1 MSTFESAKSDLL
13 QIKRELSSIFD
24 TAKSMPGI
32 NTFPFD
38 IWRKAE
44 RAVEE
49 QINENI
55 LSVAVVGAIKS
66 GKSTFINALL
76 EGDYLKR
83 GAGVVTSIVT
93 KIRKGSILQANL
105 IFKTWEDVNSDIEQ
119 AMVLFPSLDY
129 TSGNGHFDIRREKDR
144 NELREALN
152 SLCANQLIFQDT
164 RDMNSVLLS
173 AYLKGYERVAGAL
186 SWETNARQFKGPDFP
201 RHKDFVGNDSLA
213 VYLRDL
219 ELQIP
224 ARQNLNDNMEIAD
237 CQGSDSPNPLHLAMI
252 QDYLLKTHLI
262 IYLLSSRTGV
272 RQADIKF
279 LSMIKKMGLMENI
292 IFVINCDF
300 NEHESLDDLK
310 ALIEKTR
317 EDISII
323 KPDPEIFTFSA
334 LFDLLKRLG
343 NDISEKDR
351 LKREQWEME
360 PELRKFSDCERER
373 FQTDF
378 YKKLTRDRF
387 NLLLK
392 NHLAR
397 FAVMTGSLQDWVKIN
412 SDILSKNADDAV
424 EVVKKITYEQEQMD
438 QIKSMVR
445 NTLDG
450 TAQKIKRELATDINR
465 FLDVHYG
472 DIIRDIRE
480 FVRNYHVDLQEK
492 KDDLEEM
499 GLSATLYI
507 VFQEFKNA
515 LDLFM
520 AEKINLRLIHFAY
533 EEEKKINDLLNNVAG
548 PYNAMV
554 KDTIS
559 RHKETLKN
567 VGVQLTEHGFDYEFS
582 FSVDTI
588 KKTTGLRVP
597 PLASSLQYTAKVRTE
612 AILRLGYYNFAGFIK
627 KLFKKSIQ
635 NQEEGKILALRDSI
649 KRIKRETERSLVF
662 HLGDYR
668 ENLKFQYIYKL
679 VDVASNTLY
688 DMLFDRFQIFTTDIS
703 EMMEMIG
710 NEHQVKK
717 KAIDGLA
724 NMDRSLQK
732 ITYQIEQLKTE
743 GLGSN

>member
-424 EVVKKITYEQEQMD
+424 EVVEKITYEQEQMD

-520 AEKINLRLIHFAY
+520 AEKINLRLIHFAH

-635 NQEEGKILALRDSI
+635 NQEEGEILALRDSI
-649 KRIKRETERSLVF
+649 KRIKRETERSIVF

>member
-310 ALIEKTR
+310 ALVEKTR

-635 NQEEGKILALRDSI
+635 NQEEGEILALRDSI

>member
-13 QIKRELSSIFD
+13 QVNRELSSIFD
-24 TAKSMPGI
+24 TAKSIPGI

-38 IWRKAE
+38 IWREAE
-44 RAVEE
+44 RTVEE

-105 IFKTWEDVNSDIEQ
+105 IFKTWEDVNSDIER
-119 AMVLFPSLDY
+119 AMVLFPSFDY

-144 NELREALN
+144 NELREALD
-152 SLCANQLIFQDT
+152 SLSANQLIFQDT

-173 AYLKGYERVAGAL
+173 AYVKGYERVAGVL
-186 SWETNARQFKGPDFP
+186 SWETNTRQFKGPDFS

-224 ARQNLNDNMEIAD
+224 ARQNLNDNIEIAD

-310 ALIEKTR
+310 ALVEKTR

-334 LFDLLKRLG
+334 LFDLLKRLED
-343 NDISEKDR
+343 DISEKDR

-373 FQTDF
+373 FETDF
-378 YKKLTRDRF
+378 YKRLTRDRF

-424 EVVKKITYEQEQMD
+424 EVVEKITYEQEQMD

-450 TAQKIKRELATDINR
+450 TTQKIKRELATDINR

-492 KDDLEEM
+492 KDDLEGM

-520 AEKINLRLIHFAY
+520 AEKINLRLIHFAH
-533 EEEKKINDLLNNVAG
+533 EEEKKINDLLSNVAR

-567 VGVQLTEHGFDYEFS
+567 VGVQLTEHDFDYEFS

-588 KKTTGLRVP
+588 KKMTGLRVP

-612 AILRLGYYNFAGFIK
+612 AILRLGYYNFARLIK
-627 KLFKKSIQ
+627 KLFKRSIQ
-635 NQEEGKILALRDSI
+635 NQEEGEILALRDSI
-649 KRIKRETERSLVF
+649 KRIKRETEHSLVF

-703 EMMEMIG
+703 KMMEMIG

-724 NMDRSLQK
+724 NMDHSLQK
-732 ITYQIEQLKTE
+732 ITYQIEQLKE
-743 GLGSN
+743 KM

>member
-310 ALIEKTR
+310 ALVEKTR

-635 NQEEGKILALRDSI
+635 NQEEGEILALRDSI
-649 KRIKRETERSLVF
+649 KRIKRETERSIVF
-662 HLGDYR
+662 HLCDYR

>member
-310 ALIEKTR
+310 ALVEKTR